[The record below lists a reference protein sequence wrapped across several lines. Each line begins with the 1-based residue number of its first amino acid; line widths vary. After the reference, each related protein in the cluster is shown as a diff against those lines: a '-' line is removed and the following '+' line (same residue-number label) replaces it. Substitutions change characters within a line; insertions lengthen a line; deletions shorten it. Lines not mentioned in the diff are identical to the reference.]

1 VKIKITIK
9 NVNSIGEENAHL
21 TKQVFFNAVGI
32 GRADETARIMHI
44 IQDGTNAIEVWVDAS
59 HFYEYNLEHG
69 LQIMLGKTKEKVH
82 GWKPFLW

>member
-1 VKIKITIK
+1 MKITIM
-9 NVNSIGEENAHL
+9 NVHSTDENNARL
-21 TKQVFFNAVGI
+21 TRQVFFGAVGI

-44 IQDGTNAIEVWVDAS
+44 IQDGTDAIEVWVDAS
-59 HFYEYNLEHG
+59 YFYEHKLEHG